1 MSFLENFLSNH
12 TVRKDPASKQCVEVN
27 KWDQQTQD
35 QILDQVKDYVIAAQE
50 LGDKVDTGWEAMSD
64 TLMAMFKAAPKLR
77 DSKAVRP
84 SYLINLK
91 VVEEM
96 FKLKEFDQA
105 RRYSVGDPVATGL
118 AAAAMEPELE
128 ILFDKMK
135 KAQSQASAIEGMLSS
150 IDEYSDEI
158 DDLIERAKESPE
170 DPSQNYQEQIE
181 LIEAMVEAL
190 KLQVESGTEA
200 LELEIDN
207 QVPNIKESLTKSLEG
222 INEDNEALEA
232 FSSWGLSAGSIK
244 RMSPRSRLELA
255 EKLKTRNFKKMAEI
269 IGRMQNVAFSEHLS
283 QSDYA
288 VDEVYELE
296 RGNDLG
302 KVIPTELLAL
312 NDDIL
317 IYDWLHRF
325 VERSLVQ
332 YSLIGK
338 DSVVRGGILA
348 LLDSSSSMSGERAIW
363 AKAIALALL
372 KIAKIQK
379 RPFDAIEFSG
389 PGNLIQ
395 YNFDTSSD
403 ELKLI
408 VSREGKSVSYSGAE
422 AIIAFAEGGLS
433 GGTCFMTPLSK
444 ALDVMS
450 DDFNKNGGTSADI
463 VFLTDGQAGIS
474 SAFLQKFKN
483 EQERLGFQVF
493 GIAVGGSTS
502 SEPIGT
508 LCDGKVTSLKNL
520 TDEND
525 LRPIFNAIGG

>member
-1 MSFLENFLSNH
+1 M
-12 TVRKDPASKQCVEVN
+12 
-27 KWDQQTQD
+27 
-35 QILDQVKDYVIAAQE
+35 DQVKDYLIAAQE
-50 LGDKVDTGWEAMSD
+50 LSGKVDTGWEAMSD
-64 TLMAMFKAAPKLR
+64 TLMAMFKASPKLR
-77 DSKAVRP
+77 DSDQVRP

-91 VVEEM
+91 VMEEM

-105 RRYSVGDPVATGL
+105 RRYSIGDPVATGL

-135 KAQSQASAIEGMLSS
+135 KAQSQASTIEDLLVRVE
-150 IDEYSDEI
+150 EYSDDI
-158 DDLIERAKESPE
+158 DTLLKQAQESSDD
-170 DPSQNYQEQIE
+170 DPQNYQEQID
-181 LIEAMVEAL
+181 LIEQMVENL
-190 KLQVESGTEA
+190 KNQIEDNTQA
-200 LELEIDN
+200 LESEIEN
-207 QVPNIKESLTKSLEG
+207 QIPNIKESLSKSLDG
-222 INEDNEALEA
+222 INQDNEALNS
-232 FSSWGLSAGSIK
+232 FSSWGLSPGSIK
-244 RMSPRSRLELA
+244 RMSPKARLELA
-255 EKLKTRNFKKMAEI
+255 KKLNSRNFKRMAEI

-283 QSDYA
+283 RSDYA
-288 VDEVYELE
+288 ADEVYELE

-325 VERSLVQ
+325 VERSLIQ
-332 YSLIGK
+332 YSLIGQ

-348 LLDSSSSMSGERAIW
+348 LLDSSSSMSGDRAIW

-379 RPFDAIEFSG
+379 RPFSAIEFAG
-389 PGNLIQ
+389 PGNIIV
-395 YNFDTSSD
+395 YKFDTSSND
-403 ELKLI
+403 MKLV
-408 VSREGKSVSYSGAE
+408 VSREGKSKIFVGADAVIE
-422 AIIAFAEGGLS
+422 FAEGGLS

-444 ALDVMS
+444 SLDIMIE
-450 DDFNKNGGTSADI
+450 DFNLNGGTSADI

-474 SAFLQKFKN
+474 PQFLKKFKI

-493 GIAVGGSTS
+493 GIAVGGSTN

-508 LCDGKVTSLKNL
+508 LCDGKVTNL
-520 TDEND
+520 HDLTNEND